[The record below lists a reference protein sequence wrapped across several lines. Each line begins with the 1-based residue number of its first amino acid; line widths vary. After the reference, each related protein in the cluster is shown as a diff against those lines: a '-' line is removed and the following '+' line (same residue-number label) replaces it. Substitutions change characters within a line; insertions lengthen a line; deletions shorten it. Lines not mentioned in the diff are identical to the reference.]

1 MTDDTPDPAREA
13 DARFA
18 AWFAAAMGAAAPRP
32 PAPIDAARVAA
43 HFDGAA
49 DEALLASAA
58 DDADLAALLAD
69 VARARADVAAG
80 TSAGTSAGIEPVAIS
95 PAVAARAIAAFP
107 AATGE
112 RSAPTPAGRVV
123 RGGWWGRRAAVAAAA
138 LVVLVPAALWL
149 ATGLG
154 SRATGR
160 PSIEVAGVE
169 RLHRDGRL
177 EAGGERTLRFG
188 SVVAAEAG
196 ERVAVALTGGGR
208 VVLGDDDAV
217 EVACDPAAGDGCERA
232 ALALTRGEALVLA
245 GGAEV
250 GGAVLL
256 LPGTGRAA
264 GMGRLEVTAGAVH
277 VALGAAAVAEVAL
290 RADGRVR
297 FTAPGLAAREWSG
310 PGRVALRG
318 GAGDWDADGAAAAS
332 LFRDLEFFGGAPVA
346 ERPDRRVSARAFTV
360 LEADGGARPSDGGAP
375 ALRFDLGV
383 GRQARLAWTLDA
395 VAADARS
402 VRLLVRVVPRFAG
415 PGGAPLPDTPF
426 PRVVFDVEG
435 VPGATATWEVPQEH
449 SGAPRAARTL
459 VLPWPADAA
468 RPRAGDPVVVR
479 VRAERAPV
487 RVWFDGAAF
496 SFVPASAAGSH
507 QGE

>member
-1 MTDDTPDPAREA
+1 
-13 DARFA
+13 
-18 AWFAAAMGAAAPRP
+18 
-32 PAPIDAARVAA
+32 
-43 HFDGAA
+43 
-49 DEALLASAA
+49 
-58 DDADLAALLAD
+58 
-69 VARARADVAAG
+69 
-80 TSAGTSAGIEPVAIS
+80 
-95 PAVAARAIAAFP
+95 
-107 AATGE
+107 
-112 RSAPTPAGRVV
+112 
-123 RGGWWGRRAAVAAAA
+123 
-138 LVVLVPAALWL
+138 
-149 ATGLG
+149 
-154 SRATGR
+154 
-160 PSIEVAGVE
+160 
-169 RLHRDGRL
+169 
-177 EAGGERTLRFG
+177 
-188 SVVAAEAG
+188 
-196 ERVAVALTGGGR
+196 
-208 VVLGDDDAV
+208 
-217 EVACDPAAGDGCERA
+217 
-232 ALALTRGEALVLA
+232 
-245 GGAEV
+245 
-250 GGAVLL
+250 
-256 LPGTGRAA
+256 
-264 GMGRLEVTAGAVH
+264 
-277 VALGAAAVAEVAL
+277 VAL

-297 FTAPGLAAREWSG
+297 FSAPGLEAREWSG
-310 PGRVALRG
+310 PGRVALHA

-435 VPGATATWEVPQEH
+435 VPGATATWEVPHEH
-449 SGAPRAARTL
+449 SGPPRAARTL
-459 VLPWPADAA
+459 VLPWPTDAA
-468 RPRAGDPVVVR
+468 RPRAGESVVVR